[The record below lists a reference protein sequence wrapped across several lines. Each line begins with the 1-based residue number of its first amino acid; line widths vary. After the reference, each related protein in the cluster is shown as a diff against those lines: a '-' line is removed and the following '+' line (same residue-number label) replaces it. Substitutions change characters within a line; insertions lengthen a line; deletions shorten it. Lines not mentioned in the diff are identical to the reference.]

1 MLVVRREGH
10 EAALRSF
17 PSRCAVF
24 PSLPVV
30 PSFDPAA
37 DGGML
42 VARHY
47 VPASSVAT
55 SMTTNDQQEVIG
67 FLESPATHHATTV
80 ERVDTHTSI
89 VFLAGS
95 RAYKLKRAVH
105 FDYVDFST
113 LERRR
118 YCCEA
123 EVRLNRRTAPTLYK
137 GVVPVVRSANG
148 RLSLGG
154 EGHVVE
160 WLVEMRRFDQDHLLD
175 RLAAEGR
182 LDVDVMETLA
192 SSIVDLHRVAATRSD
207 HGGAKGM
214 DWVVEGNA
222 ASFGECRA
230 EELNTDESANV
241 IAHTRQELA
250 RQAVILERRRHTG
263 YVRECHG
270 DLHLR
275 NVVLLDGRPTLF
287 DGVEFNDEISCIDV
301 LYDLA
306 FLLMDLWR
314 RRLTLHANVVLNRYV
329 AESGELE
336 GLSVLPL
343 FLSCRAAVRAKTNVS
358 AARVQ
363 TDAARCRELYE
374 SASDYLRMA
383 GELLRPAKPFLIGI
397 GGFSGSGKSSV
408 AKAIAPGFGAPP
420 GALVLRS
427 DEIRKRLCGVSLLER
442 LGPEGYTADVSR
454 RVYETLAQSARS
466 AVLNGR
472 AVVAD
477 AVFADHA
484 QRRMIERVGSDLGVP
499 FVGCWL
505 SAPVEVLVARAEQ
518 RQNDP
523 SDADAAVV
531 HRQHSHGTEQI
542 DWPVVDATGT
552 KEAVVQVVSALLS
565 HAVR

>member
-1 MLVVRREGH
+1 MLADDQSEVIEFL
-10 EAALRSF
+10 AS
-17 PSRCAVF
+17 
-24 PSLPVV
+24 PVTY
-30 PSFDPAA
+30 
-37 DGGML
+37 G
-42 VARHY
+42 
-47 VPASSVAT
+47 VAT
-55 SMTTNDQQEVIG
+55 VDRI
-67 FLESPATHHATTV
+67 
-80 ERVDTHTSI
+80 DTHTSV

-105 FDYVDFST
+105 FDYVDFSS

-137 GVVPVVRSANG
+137 GVVPVARSANG
-148 RLSLGG
+148 GLSLGG
-154 EGHVVE
+154 EGDVIE
-160 WLVEMRRFDQDHLLD
+160 WLVEMQRFDQDRLLD

-192 SSIVDLHRVAATRSD
+192 NGVVDLHGVAATRTD

-214 DWVVEGNA
+214 EWVVEGNA

-230 EELNTDESANV
+230 EELNRGERANV
-241 IAHTRQELA
+241 IAHTRQELE
-250 RQAVILERRRHTG
+250 RQAGLLERRRLAG

-314 RRLTLHANVVLNRYV
+314 RRLPHHANVVVNRYV
-329 AESGELE
+329 AESGEFE
-336 GLSVLPL
+336 GLTLLPL
-343 FLSCRAAVRAKTNVS
+343 FLSCRAAVRAKTSVS

-363 TDAARCRELYE
+363 TDAASGRELYE
-374 SASDYLRMA
+374 SAREYLRMA
-383 GELLRPAKPFLIGI
+383 DELLRPAKPLLIAI

-408 AKAIAPGFGAPP
+408 AKGIAPAFGAPP
-420 GALVLRS
+420 GALIVRS
-427 DEIRKRLCGVSLLER
+427 DEIRKRLCGVPLLER

-454 RVYETLAQSARS
+454 RVYETLAQRARDGI
-466 AVLNGR
+466 LNGR

-477 AVFADHA
+477 AVFADQT
-484 QRRMIERVGSDLGVP
+484 QRRMMERIASDLGVT

-505 SAPVEVLVARAEQ
+505 SAPEEVLVARAEQ
-518 RQNDP
+518 RQHDP
-523 SDADAAVV
+523 SDADATVV
-531 HRQHSHGTEQI
+531 HRQHRHGTEPI

-552 KEAVVQVVSALLS
+552 KDAVVEAVSNLLS